1 MSRWTRP
8 RCTARGTYGYAI
20 IPVVTIQGVTDDGK
34 PLGPVL
40 SEQAMIDSGSSD
52 TVIDP
57 GVVTNLSLT
66 QVGITT
72 AVDGQTG
79 TRVDAATY
87 RVCLTIPRLG
97 RQWGDLYAPVRSLA
111 LPKPSD
117 VPMTPR
123 PSVSPSGPTSCGRAC
138 SPTTTRQGG
147 SCWITWGTN
156 PRLAASGRV

>member
-1 MSRWTRP
+1 M
-8 RCTARGTYGYAI
+8 TAIREPLDQTPLYGAGGTYGYAI
-20 IPVVTIQGVTDDGK
+20 IPVVTVQGVTDDGK

-57 GVVTNLSLT
+57 GVVTDLSLT

-111 LPKPSD
+111 LPKPPD
-117 VPMTPR
+117 APYDP
-123 PSVSPSGPTSCGRAC
+123 PSFRVAIGTDILRSCVFTYNDPPGWFVLDYL
-138 SPTTTRQGG
+138 GD
-147 SCWITWGTN
+147 
-156 PRLAASGRV
+156 